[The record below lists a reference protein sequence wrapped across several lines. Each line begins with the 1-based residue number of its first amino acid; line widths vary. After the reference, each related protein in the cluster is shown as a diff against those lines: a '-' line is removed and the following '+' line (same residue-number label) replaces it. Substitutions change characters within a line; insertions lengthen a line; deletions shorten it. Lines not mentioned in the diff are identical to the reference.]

1 MTDAPAQILVIDDDK
16 AMRDACYQILNRQ
29 GYQVELAASA
39 RQGLTLLERSSYDAI
54 LLDLVMPDMD
64 GLEALKKIKA
74 LDPEVEVIIISGY
87 GTIQSAVETIKAGA
101 FHFLSKPFVP
111 DDLRNLVNRALEK
124 RRLDLENLYLR
135 QELKC
140 KEDKN
145 VLVYESES
153 MARIMDMIARVAP
166 TDSTV
171 LITGESGTGK
181 GLVARKIYQL
191 SQRTRRPFITVDCG
205 TLVET
210 LFESE
215 LFGHVKGSFTGAD
228 ANKIG
233 KFELAQHGTLFFDEI
248 SNIGLEVQAKLL
260 RAVEER
266 KISKV
271 GSHRV
276 ITVDVRI
283 LAATHRDTWLD
294 KGITVFV
301 FVGFAV
307 PTFWFALLLM
317 YLFGVKLNWLPISG
331 LHTLGSDSF
340 GILRYLWD
348 LAKHLIMPVMVAS
361 FGSLAGLSRYM
372 RSTMLNVIGQ
382 DYITTARAKG
392 LSERTVI
399 YKHALRNAILTL
411 GKIPRWVL
419 LDNGKAFKAKIFT
432 SDINLTDTE
441 ILGMFA
447 RAMLPTNANLGH
459 GVNIGNPFKRFFDQL
474 FGPPMRGQV
483 VMGGICPPPGPAAL
497 PRSLARPRFT

>member
-16 AMRDACYQILNRQ
+16 ALRDACYQILSRQ

-39 RQGLTLLERSSYDAI
+39 RQGLALLERMSFDAI

-64 GLEALKKIKA
+64 GLEALKKIRA
-74 LDPEVEVIIISGY
+74 LDPDVEVIIITGY
-87 GTIQSAVETIKAGA
+87 GTIQSAVESIKAGA

-111 DDLRNLVNRALEK
+111 DDLRNLVTRALDK

-135 QELKC
+135 QELKV
-140 KEDKN
+140 KDDRGE
-145 VLVYESES
+145 VVYESEP

-181 GLVARKIYQL
+181 GLVAQKIHQL
-191 SQRTRRPFITVDCG
+191 SPRARRPFITVDCG

-233 KFELAQHGTLFFDEI
+233 KFELAQNGTLFFDEI

-276 ITVDVRI
+276 ITVDVRLI
-283 LAATHRDTWLD
+283 AATNKDLTKAIKDGTFREDLFYRLNVVLIQMPPLRERKSDIPLLVHHFLERYNARLRRNIRGISPEALD
-294 KGITVFV
+294 LLVRHDWPGNVRELENTMERLVV
-301 FVGFAV
+301 LSTGPYLEPADLAFAGTILQPSADSTAV
-307 PTFWFALLLM
+307 SLKDLER
-317 YLFGVKLNWLPISG
+317 NHI
-331 LHTLGSDSF
+331 LHTLQRCDGHKSE
-340 GILRYLWD
+340 
-348 LAKHLIMPVMVAS
+348 A
-361 FGSLAGLSRYM
+361 
-372 RSTMLNVIGQ
+372 
-382 DYITTARAKG
+382 ARALGIDRK
-392 LSERTVI
+392 T
-399 YKHALRNAILTL
+399 LREKL
-411 GKIPRWVL
+411 KRY
-419 LDNGKAFKAKIFT
+419 
-432 SDINLTDTE
+432 
-441 ILGMFA
+441 
-447 RAMLPTNANLGH
+447 
-459 GVNIGNPFKRFFDQL
+459 NIE
-474 FGPPMRGQV
+474 
-483 VMGGICPPPGPAAL
+483 
-497 PRSLARPRFT
+497 